1 MRFARC
7 LVPRS
12 KLPGP
17 QTVRQCATSPSQAP
31 QPTSAWHST
40 SSVRGKTFPSHMLKH
55 SSAKNQILSSFTHPH
70 VIPNLYAVLLILHI
84 LYYSYYIYYTYYC
97 ITNMCSCGSVVEH
110 CVSRAQKVVG
120 SNPRKHK
127 YKTCITWMHCKSLWI
142 KASAKC
148 INVNVLIYSV
158 ITLMSFQTCKRFF
171 LWWKLKG
178 EFLKNVHA
186 GLLRTI
192 HSDHVCQTSNMT
204 NYKSSIKLAHMHYS
218 TVSKK
223 IK

>member
-1 MRFARC
+1 MSF
-7 LVPRS
+7 
-12 KLPGP
+12 
-17 QTVRQCATSPSQAP
+17 QTC
-31 QPTSAWHST
+31 
-40 SSVRGKTFPSHMLKH
+40 M
-55 SSAKNQILSSFTHPH
+55 
-70 VIPNLYAVLLILHI
+70 
-84 LYYSYYIYYTYYC
+84 LYYSYYIYY
-97 ITNMCSCGSVVEH
+97 ITHITHITVLQI
-110 CVSRAQKVVG
+110 CVPVAQWWSIALAAQKVVG

-127 YKTCITWMHCKSLWI
+127 YKTCITWMQCKSLWI

-178 EFLKNVHA
+178 EFLKNVYA

-218 TVSKK
+218 TVS
-223 IK
+223 

>member
-1 MRFARC
+1 
-7 LVPRS
+7 
-12 KLPGP
+12 
-17 QTVRQCATSPSQAP
+17 
-31 QPTSAWHST
+31 
-40 SSVRGKTFPSHMLKH
+40 
-55 SSAKNQILSSFTHPH
+55 
-70 VIPNLYAVLLILHI
+70 
-84 LYYSYYIYYTYYC
+84 
-97 ITNMCSCGSVVEH
+97 
-110 CVSRAQKVVG
+110 
-120 SNPRKHK
+120 
-127 YKTCITWMHCKSLWI
+127 MHCKSLWI

-204 NYKSSIKLAHMHYS
+204 NYKNSIKLAHMHYS

-223 IK
+223 LNKNKFILLFSKDELIKIDSDSVDIKHRVIYQRILQNIIIIHCFHKIFRSNQIYNKKKCFLRSKSAY